1 MSKVENG
8 NQNQKLEEKSFNET
22 YKSILEGEV
31 TGKLIAIAHES
42 TNPETDKYTMGNI
55 TIVVDGSLHMYVCNE
70 NKLKELEVL
79 KAQMMA
85 TRSQPKI
92 TLFIVPAVLKSGEGV
107 RGRVAGFSPEFD

>member
-8 NQNQKLEEKSFNET
+8 NPSQKLENKTFDET
-22 YKSILEGEV
+22 YKSITEGEV
-31 TGKLIAIAHES
+31 TGRLIAIAHES
-42 TNPETDKYTMGNI
+42 TDPETDVYKMGNI
-55 TIVVDGSLHMYVCNE
+55 SLIVEGKLHMYVCNE
-70 NKLKELEVL
+70 PKLRELETL